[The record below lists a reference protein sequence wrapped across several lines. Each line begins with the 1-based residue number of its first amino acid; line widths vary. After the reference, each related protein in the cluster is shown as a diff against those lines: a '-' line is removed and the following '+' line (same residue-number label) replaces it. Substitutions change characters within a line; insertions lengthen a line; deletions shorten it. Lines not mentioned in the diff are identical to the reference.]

1 MEIEK
6 TLDEL
11 NKKFD
16 IGKIPLIVPIDT
28 LGKIEYE
35 VAWVLLLKIWK
46 KKKRIT
52 PVSAKEMGQMLKED
66 QGKYQEFLKRFREK
80 LYQKAEEKLKKINS
94 IKRSFIKRKK
104 RKKLLIKLEGAM
116 IEKWIIEALSKEEIE
131 KIAQETKR
139 EINLSW
145 NPLFEPP
152 FDILGPRVLMA
163 FRKMEEEG
171 LIKIIN
177 SPNEGEVIIPE
188 AKMFK
193 PIFEKYAQ

>member
-16 IGKIPLIVPIDT
+16 IGKIRLIVPIDT

-46 KKKRIT
+46 KKEKIT
-52 PVSAKEMGQMLKED
+52 PVSAKEMWQMLKED

-80 LYQKAEEKLKKINS
+80 LHQKAEEKLKKINL
-94 IKRSFIKRKK
+94 IKRAFIK

-116 IEKWIIEALSKEEIE
+116 IEKWIIEVLSKEEIE
-131 KIAQETKR
+131 KIAQETKK

-152 FDILGPRVLMA
+152 FDILGPRVLTA
-163 FRKMEEEG
+163 FRKMEKEG

-177 SPNEGEVIIPE
+177 LPNEGEVIIPE

>member
-16 IGKIPLIVPIDT
+16 IGKIRLIVPIDT

-46 KKKRIT
+46 KKERIT
-52 PVSAKEMGQMLKED
+52 PVSAKEMWQMLKED

-80 LYQKAEEKLKKINS
+80 LYQKAEEKLKKINL
-94 IKRSFIKRKK
+94 IKRAFVK

-116 IEKWIIEALSKEEIE
+116 IEKWIIEVLSKEEIE
-131 KIAQETKR
+131 KIAQETKK

-177 SPNEGEVIIPE
+177 LPNEGEVIIPE

-193 PIFEKYAQ
+193 SIFEKYAQ